1 MASRISLLWSKSS
14 PRQQDFIDLSL
25 TAIDMISE
33 RDGSQNCIWW
43 DRNLPSPSVEALVS
57 GICYL
62 KVSRIAFVDEFPIK
76 VGQILLATVP
86 VLELFDIKL
95 EWSHTWQVEC
105 GG

>member
-33 RDGSQNCIWW
+33 RNGSQYCILW
-43 DRNLPSPSVEALVS
+43 DRNLPSSSVEAHFS

-62 KVSRIAFVDEFPIK
+62 KVSRIALVDEFPVK
-76 VGQILLATVP
+76 VVQILLATVP
-86 VLELFDIKL
+86 VLELFEVKL
-95 EWSHTWQVEC
+95 EWSHTLPEEC